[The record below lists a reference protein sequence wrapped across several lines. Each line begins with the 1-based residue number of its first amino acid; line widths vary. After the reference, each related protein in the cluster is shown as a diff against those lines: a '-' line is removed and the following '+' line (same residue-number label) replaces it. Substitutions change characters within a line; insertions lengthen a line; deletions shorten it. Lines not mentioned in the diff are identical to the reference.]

1 MIKELAL
8 GGDMGTVHP
17 LPVKRKP
24 VVSNAVLGTLFFI
37 VAEVM
42 FFSGAISAFTIAR
55 AGALPGT
62 WPMPGQ
68 PRLPAEA
75 TMLNT
80 ALLLLSGI
88 VLVVAHKLYR
98 KQSPIAHWVTLSA
111 WALGFGFVALQGVE
125 WVGLLSQGMTL
136 TSSPLGSFF
145 YLIVGSHAIHA
156 VVALIALGYAWIQ
169 MARGKLAPGLFF
181 GAQTFWYFVVL
192 LWPVIYAR
200 VYF

>member
-1 MIKELAL
+1 MEAAMSQPAPRIPA
-8 GGDMGTVHP
+8 
-17 LPVKRKP
+17 RKP
-24 VVSNAVLGTLFFI
+24 VVSSAVLGTLFFV

-42 FFSGAISAFTIAR
+42 FFSGAISAFTISR

-75 TMLNT
+75 TALNT
-80 ALLLLSGI
+80 TLLLLSGL
-88 VLVVAHKLYR
+88 VLFFAHRLFK

-111 WALGFGFVALQGVE
+111 WALGAAFVALQGVE
-125 WVGLLSQGMTL
+125 WAQLLAQGLTL

-145 YLIVGSHAIHA
+145 YLIVGSHALHA
-156 VVALIALGYAWIQ
+156 VAALLALGFAWVQ
-169 MARGKLAPGLFF
+169 MARGTLSAGFFF
-181 GAQTFWYFVVL
+181 GTQTFWYFVVL

>member
-1 MIKELAL
+1 M
-8 GGDMGTVHP
+8 TR
-17 LPVKRKP
+17 LPERTKRPP
-24 VVSNAVLGTLFFI
+24 VISSAVLGTLFFI

-42 FFSGAISAFTIAR
+42 FFSGAISAFTISR
-55 AGALPGT
+55 SGALPGT

-88 VLVVAHKLYR
+88 VLVVAHRLYR
-98 KQSPIAHWVTLSA
+98 KQNPIAHWVTLCA
-111 WALGFGFVALQGVE
+111 WALGAGFVGLQGVE
-125 WVGLLSQGMTL
+125 WAGLLSQGLTL

-145 YLIVGSHAIHA
+145 YLIVGSHAVHA
-156 VVALIALGYAWIQ
+156 VVALIALGVAWLQ
-169 MARGKLAPGLFF
+169 MARNKLAPGLFF

-192 LWPVIYAR
+192 LWPIIYLR

>member
-1 MIKELAL
+1 MAEGA
-8 GGDMGTVHP
+8 TVTRLSERTKRP
-17 LPVKRKP
+17 PVI
-24 VVSNAVLGTLFFI
+24 SSAVLGTLFFV

-42 FFSGAISAFTIAR
+42 FFSGAISAFTISR
-55 AGALPGT
+55 SGALPGT

-80 ALLLLSGI
+80 ALLLLSGL
-88 VLVVAHKLYR
+88 VLVVAHRLYR
-98 KQSPIAHWVTLSA
+98 KKNPIAHWVTLCA
-111 WALGFGFVALQGVE
+111 WALGAGFVGLQGVE
-125 WVGLLSQGMTL
+125 WAGLLSQGLTL

-145 YLIVGSHAIHA
+145 YLIVGSHAVHA
-156 VVALIALGYAWIQ
+156 VVALIALGFAWLQ
-169 MARGKLAPGLFF
+169 MARNKLAPGLFF

-192 LWPVIYAR
+192 LWPVIYLR

>member
-1 MIKELAL
+1 MTQPA
-8 GGDMGTVHP
+8 P
-17 LPVKRKP
+17 RLPARKP
-24 VVSNAVLGTLFFI
+24 VVSSAVLGTLFFV

-42 FFSGAISAFTIAR
+42 FFSGAISAFTISR

-75 TMLNT
+75 TALNT
-80 ALLLLSGI
+80 LLLLLSGG
-88 VLVVAHKLYR
+88 VLFFAHRLFK
-98 KQSPIAHWVTLSA
+98 KESPIAHWVTLSA
-111 WALGFGFVALQGVE
+111 WALGAAFVALQGVE
-125 WVGLLSQGMTL
+125 WAQLLAQGLTL

-145 YLIVGSHAIHA
+145 YLIVGSHALHA
-156 VVALIALGYAWIQ
+156 VVALLALGIAWVQ
-169 MARGKLAPGLFF
+169 MARGTLSSGFFF
-181 GAQTFWYFVVL
+181 GTQTFWYFVVL

>member
-1 MIKELAL
+1 MAQ
-8 GGDMGTVHP
+8 GATVTRLSERTKRP
-17 LPVKRKP
+17 PVI
-24 VVSNAVLGTLFFI
+24 SSAVLGTLFFV

-42 FFSGAISAFTIAR
+42 FFSGAISAFTISR
-55 AGALPGT
+55 SGALPGT

-80 ALLLLSGI
+80 ALLLLSGL
-88 VLVVAHKLYR
+88 VLVVAHRLYR
-98 KQSPIAHWVTLSA
+98 KQNPIAHWVTLCA
-111 WALGFGFVALQGVE
+111 WALGAGFVGLQGVE
-125 WVGLLSQGMTL
+125 WAGLLSQGLTL

-145 YLIVGSHAIHA
+145 NLIVGSHAVHA
-156 VVALIALGYAWIQ
+156 VVALIELGFAWLQ
-169 MARGKLAPGLFF
+169 MARNKLAPGLFF

-192 LWPVIYAR
+192 MWPIIYLR

>member
-1 MIKELAL
+1 MAEGA
-8 GGDMGTVHP
+8 TVTR
-17 LPVKRKP
+17 LPERTKRPP
-24 VVSNAVLGTLFFI
+24 VISSAVLGTLFFI

-42 FFSGAISAFTIAR
+42 FFSGAISAFTISR
-55 AGALPGT
+55 SGALPGT

-88 VLVVAHKLYR
+88 VLVVAHRLYR
-98 KQSPIAHWVTLSA
+98 KQNPIAHWVTLCA
-111 WALGFGFVALQGVE
+111 WALGAGFVGLQGVE
-125 WVGLLSQGMTL
+125 WAGLLSQGLTL

-145 YLIVGSHAIHA
+145 YLIVGSHAVHA
-156 VVALIALGYAWIQ
+156 VVALIALGVAWLQ
-169 MARGKLAPGLFF
+169 MARNKLAPGLFF

-192 LWPVIYAR
+192 LWPIIYLR

>member
-1 MIKELAL
+1 MTQPA
-8 GGDMGTVHP
+8 P
-17 LPVKRKP
+17 RLPARKP
-24 VVSNAVLGTLFFI
+24 VVSSAVLGTLFFV

-42 FFSGAISAFTIAR
+42 FFSGAISAYTISR

-75 TMLNT
+75 TALNT
-80 ALLLLSGI
+80 TLLLLSGV
-88 VLVVAHKLYR
+88 VLFFAHRLFK

-111 WALGFGFVALQGVE
+111 WLLGAGFVALQGVE
-125 WVGLLSQGMTL
+125 WAQLLAQGLTL

-145 YLIVGSHAIHA
+145 YLIVGSHALHA
-156 VVALIALGYAWIQ
+156 VAALLALGIAWVQ
-169 MARGKLAPGLFF
+169 MARGTLSSGFFF
-181 GAQTFWYFVVL
+181 GTQTFWYFVVL

>member
-1 MIKELAL
+1 MTPSHAITPRIA
-8 GGDMGTVHP
+8 
-17 LPVKRKP
+17 PVARRP
-24 VVSNAVLGTLFFI
+24 VISSAVLGTLFFI

-42 FFSGAISAFTIAR
+42 FFSGAISAFTISR
-55 AGALPGT
+55 SGALPGT

-75 TMLNT
+75 TLLNT

-88 VLVVAHKLYR
+88 VLVVAHRLYR
-98 KQSPIAHWVTLSA
+98 KQNPIAHWVTLCA
-111 WALGFGFVALQGVE
+111 WALGAGFVGLQGVE
-125 WVGLLSQGMTL
+125 WAGLLSQGLTL

-145 YLIVGSHAIHA
+145 YLIVGSHAVHA
-156 VVALIALGYAWIQ
+156 VCALIALGFAWLQ
-169 MARGKLAPGLFF
+169 MARNKLAPGLFF

-192 LWPVIYAR
+192 LWPIIYLR

>member
-1 MIKELAL
+1 MTA
-8 GGDMGTVHP
+8 GVTV
-17 LPVKRKP
+17 LPVRRRP
-24 VVSNAVLGTLFFI
+24 VISSAVLGTLFFI

-42 FFSGAISAFTIAR
+42 FFSGAISAFTISR
-55 AGALPGT
+55 SGALPGT

-68 PRLPAEA
+68 PRLPAQA

-88 VLVVAHKLYR
+88 VLVVAHRLYR
-98 KQSPIAHWVTLSA
+98 KQNPIAHWVTLCA
-111 WALGFGFVALQGVE
+111 WALGAGFVGLQGVE
-125 WVGLLSQGMTL
+125 WVGLLSQGLTL

-145 YLIVGSHAIHA
+145 YLIVGSHAVHA
-156 VVALIALGYAWIQ
+156 VVALLALGFAWLQ
-169 MARGKLAPGLFF
+169 MARNKLAPGLFF

-192 LWPVIYAR
+192 LWPIIYLR

>member
-1 MIKELAL
+1 MAQAA
-8 GGDMGTVHP
+8 TAP
-17 LPVKRKP
+17 RLPERTKRPP
-24 VVSNAVLGTLFFI
+24 VISSAVLGTLFFI

-42 FFSGAISAFTIAR
+42 FFSGAISAFTISR
-55 AGALPGT
+55 SGALPGT

-88 VLVVAHKLYR
+88 VLVVAHRLYR
-98 KQSPIAHWVTLSA
+98 KQNPIAHWVTLCA
-111 WALGFGFVALQGVE
+111 WALGAGFVALQGVE
-125 WVGLLSQGMTL
+125 WAGLLSQGLTL

-145 YLIVGSHAIHA
+145 YLIVGSHAVHA
-156 VVALIALGYAWIQ
+156 VMALLALGFAWVQ
-169 MARGKLAPGLFF
+169 MARDKLAPGLFF

-192 LWPVIYAR
+192 LWPIIYLR